1 MTLIIA
7 LDHDILPVE
16 TNIPI
21 VVLIQVLRTEWTASF
36 GGLKGAP
43 DCHK

>member
-7 LDHDILPVE
+7 LDHDRLPVE

-21 VVLIQVLRTEWTASF
+21 VVPIQVPRTEWTASF
-36 GGLKGAP
+36 DGLKGAP
-43 DCHK
+43 ACHK